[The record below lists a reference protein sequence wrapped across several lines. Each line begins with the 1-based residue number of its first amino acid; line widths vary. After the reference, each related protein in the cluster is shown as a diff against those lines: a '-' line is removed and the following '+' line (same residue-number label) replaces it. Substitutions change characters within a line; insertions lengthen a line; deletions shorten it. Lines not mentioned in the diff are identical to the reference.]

1 MKLFSLLVSLVLLGN
16 PDNIQAEQ
24 SLTLLDQK
32 LAAPE
37 LNLQD
42 MDGVKHSIA
51 EYKGKPVIINFWA
64 TWCPP
69 CRAELPSMNRAWEK
83 VKDENIEMIAVNV
96 GENED
101 TIFSF
106 MGSFPIDFTVLL
118 AETGE
123 ITQSWPVKGLPTT
136 LIVDTQGQIVYQAVG
151 GREWDDDNL
160 LDKVRA
166 LNKH

>member
-118 AETGE
+118 DETGE